1 MGKKDPKKILR
12 DESLETL
19 EEVFRARR
27 KPFKNGKKKPAEST
41 CDDETKCKKVWAW
54 YDESDTEAKKKKR
67 TSPNLKTR
75 RTRTTRRNFFWHRK
89 IPQRRM
95 VSRTTGR
102 KSPQRISRT
111 NP

>member
-54 YDESDTEAKKKKR
+54 YDESDTEAKKKYKEKLSAQKKTKKKKR
-67 TSPNLKTR
+67 GKR
-75 RTRTTRRNFFWHRK
+75 RK
-89 IPQRRM
+89 K
-95 VSRTTGR
+95 GK
-102 KSPQRISRT
+102 KSKKNKKDQSEPEDQE
-111 NP
+111 